1 MRRWGAIGLALLVT
15 LAGPAAAAFQP
26 QLPGTPVQTAERSAG
41 LTSFRLPIGPWAAG
55 HLPLR
60 DLEGAVWQRA
70 WRIPLTDFTTLS
82 LLTPLRDQLAAE
94 GWQVLFSCE
103 TEDCGGFDFRYGIEI
118 FPEPDMHVDL
128 TDFRVLSATK
138 EGAAGPE
145 HLLLVISRAAQSGFV
160 QVTHIG
166 PAGAAPPSA
175 PTPPAPTPAAPPA
188 SATPAPSVAAP
199 GAFTTALQ
207 GRGVL
212 VLEDLVFASG
222 KAELA
227 PGDYPSLTAL
237 AAFLAEDPSRK
248 IALVGHTDATGTQEA
263 NLALSRQR
271 AAAVRARLIEGLGA
285 DGARI
290 YADGVGFLAPRASNL
305 TPEGRQE
312 NRRVEVILISEGA
325 G

>member
-1 MRRWGAIGLALLVT
+1 MKRWGALGLALMVG
-15 LAGPAAAAFQP
+15 LAGPAAAEFQP
-26 QLPGTPVQTAERSAG
+26 QLLGTPVQTAERAAG
-41 LTSFRLPIGPWAAG
+41 LTSFRLPIGPWASG
-55 HLPLR
+55 QLPQR

-70 WRIPLTDFTTLS
+70 WRIPLQDFTTLS

-94 GWQVLFSCE
+94 GWQVLFACE

-118 FPEPDMHVDL
+118 FPEPDMHIDL

-138 EGAAGPE
+138 DGAKGAE
-145 HLLLVISRAAQSGFV
+145 HLMLVISRAAQSGFV

-166 PAGAAPPSA
+166 PAEAEAPSA
-175 PTPPAPTPAAPPA
+175 PAPAAPTPAAPPA
-188 SATPAPSVAAP
+188 SAPTPSAHAP

-227 PGDYPSLTAL
+227 PGDYASLTAL

-263 NLALSRQR
+263 NLALSRAR
-271 AAAVRARLIEGLGA
+271 AAAVRARLVEGLGV

-312 NRRVEVILISEGA
+312 NRRVEVILIGEGA